1 MKISHCGIGFIVILL
16 LVFSCK
22 KDQNNGGNTT
32 EKLQLVNVKVGELTL
47 NLQEINKNIP
57 VDKSIIITFNT
68 GVDTSSV
75 KQNIILK
82 APDSTLVN
90 SVITYTNDYSAI
102 VFTPSQQLNN
112 AANFTLQ
119 IKAGLKGSH
128 GETFPTITYT
138 FVTLNGKFT
147 IENITLN
154 EKEFPSPKV
163 LQNIDSKKIAI
174 EISFS
179 QSLNASNYQSSISL
193 TGNAGFFY
201 TLSAD
206 NKKVTISNIQSLEG
220 FKHYYLTISNNLTAK
235 NGFLFDGYVNSFFTA
250 VDSTPKFPLISD
262 DALLTLVQK
271 QTFKYFWDF
280 GHPACGLA
288 RERNSSGDVVTIGG
302 SGFGVMAMIV
312 GMERGF
318 ITRTEGLN
326 RLDKILSFLETCDRY
341 HGAWPHWLNGS
352 TGKTVPFSPKDD
364 GGDLVETSF
373 MIQGLIAM
381 RQYLSSANSNEKLL
395 IDRINT
401 LSGAVEYD
409 WFTQNQNVLYWH
421 WSPNSGWL
429 TNLKLEGYNE
439 TLITYVVA
447 ATSVTHP
454 IPADAYKIGYT
465 KNGAIKNGNTYF
477 GYKLPLGDTYGGP
490 LFFTHYS
497 FLGLDPRKLK
507 DAFASYWEQNVNQS
521 LINWSYCV
529 SNPKNFVGY
538 SKDSWGLTAS
548 DNPWGYNAH
557 SPGNDLG
564 VISPTAA
571 ISSIPYT
578 PAQSINAIKNYY
590 YLLGDKLWGDYG
602 FYDAFDVTEG
612 WWANSYLAI
621 DQGPIICMIE
631 NYRTSLLWNLFM
643 SAPEVKLGL
652 DKLGFTY

>member
-1 MKISHCGIGFIVILL
+1 MRKYFIYLTLYISCGLFITT
-16 LVFSCK
+16 CK
-22 KDQNNGGNTT
+22 KDDTGKNKPGL
-32 EKLQLVNVKVGELTL
+32 LQLVKTTAGTAT
-47 NLQEINKNIP
+47 INPQGINNNIP
-57 VDKSIIITFNT
+57 VDTSFVIEFSANLDTNT
-68 GVDTSSV
+68 AKKYIVLSNKDNS
-75 KQNIILK
+75 NIEFDIK
-82 APDSTLVN
+82 FV
-90 SVITYTNDYSAI
+90 NDYKTVI
-102 VFTPSQQLNN
+102 LNTRQPLHN
-112 AANFTLQ
+112 STNYSLQ
-119 IKAGLKGSH
+119 ITSGLKGSN
-128 GETFPTITYT
+128 GESFPGVTYNFT
-138 FVTLNGKFT
+138 TKIGK
-147 IENITLN
+147 IVVENITLN
-154 EKEFPSPKV
+154 DLDFLPQLK
-163 LQNIDSKKIAI
+163 LHDIDSKKVNVVIT
-174 EISFS
+174 FS
-179 QSLNASNYQSSISL
+179 DSLDATNYKSYFIL
-193 TGNAGFFY
+193 TGNINISC
-201 TLSAD
+201 TISPD
-206 NKKVTISNIQSLEG
+206 SKKVTITNLDNLKG
-220 FKHYYLTISNNLTAK
+220 YTRYYLNISSNLK
-235 NGFLFDGYVNSFFTA
+235 SMKGYEFDGFSNSFFTA

-262 DALLTLVQK
+262 DDLLTLVQK

-280 GHPACGLA
+280 GHPTCGLA
-288 RERNSSGDVVTIGG
+288 RERNSSGDVVTSGG

-318 ITRTEGLN
+318 ITRTEGLA

-381 RQYLSSANSNEKLL
+381 RQYLSPANSNEKLL

-465 KNGAIKNGNTYF
+465 KNGAIKNGKAYF
-477 GYKLPLGDTYGGP
+477 GYNLPLGEAYGGP

-507 DAFASYWEQNVNQS
+507 DGFASYWEQNVNQS

-529 SNPKNFVGY
+529 SNPKKFVGY

-548 DNPWGYNAH
+548 DNPWGYSAH

-578 PAQSINAIKNYY
+578 PVQSMNAIKNYY

-631 NYRTSLLWNLFM
+631 NYRTGLLWNLFM
-643 SAPEVKLGL
+643 SAPEVKIGL